1 MCACVCVCTLA
12 RMFKPVISA
21 LYDDKYSEKTLK
33 GAGLCVW
40 WWGRLQCSVK
50 IIFSFARRALVERS
64 GKCCSGDK
72 KVIICQELA
81 RVFIRT

>member
-1 MCACVCVCTLA
+1 MRVRVCMCARVYTRVA

-40 WWGRLQCSVK
+40 WWGSRFL
-50 IIFSFARRALVERS
+50 
-64 GKCCSGDK
+64 
-72 KVIICQELA
+72 
-81 RVFIRT
+81 

>member
-1 MCACVCVCTLA
+1 MRVRVCMCACVYTRVA

-40 WWGRLQCSVK
+40 WWGSRFL
-50 IIFSFARRALVERS
+50 
-64 GKCCSGDK
+64 
-72 KVIICQELA
+72 
-81 RVFIRT
+81 